1 MSQVQNNCYTEFQKE
16 EKRYKK
22 KRHKILLGLLSV
34 ILISAL
40 WFYFLLNLSQYN
52 LSKYTLYIF
61 IGGLA
66 FISISFSMLRKAQ
79 NNNIAQYNRTM
90 ETLERLAL
98 EDKIKNYQ

>member
-1 MSQVQNNCYTEFQKE
+1 MSQVQNNCYNEFQKE

-22 KRHKILLGLLSV
+22 KRHKILLGLFCV

-40 WFYFLLNLSQYN
+40 WFYLLLNLSQFN
-52 LSKYTLYIF
+52 LSEYALYIF

-66 FISISFSMLRKAQ
+66 FMSISFSLLRKAQ
-79 NNNIAQYNRTM
+79 YNNTAQYNRTM

-98 EDKIKNYQ
+98 EDKIKNN